1 MNEYNYHVNYFFDTV
16 EAIRGQAVHQDR
28 IHELLQFDKKRLVL
42 VRSGDK
48 PSGCTHASS
57 CCQQRFSIVV
67 LDVSLDK
74 TFILF
79 DQVSH
84 NFNSVRSHIIGEN
97 LHKSFKR
104 SYELFRVNLVSQVHE
119 ILDYFSK
126 SRA

>member
-1 MNEYNYHVNYFFDTV
+1 M
-16 EAIRGQAVHQDR
+16 HQYW
-28 IHELLQFDKKRLVL
+28 IHELLKFNKKRLIL
-42 VRSGDK
+42 IRSGDE
-48 PSGCTHASS
+48 PSRCTDAPS

-79 DQVSH
+79 NQVSH
-84 NFNSVRSHIIGEN
+84 NFNSMRSHIVGEH

-104 SYELFRVNLVSQVHE
+104 RYELFRVDLVCQVHE